1 MRLLFFAPCVASTTT
16 VRSAQLISH
25 RSYSEHTHSFK
36 QTTFLFCFI
45 SLLRPPQLD
54 RQHLLPSP
62 VHTPQA
68 LAVAATMSSFS
79 FSPVKSPSK
88 FTDSNGKYTR
98 IETGKIPSRGRS
110 LAASRRGK
118 YCLAVAAAAAS
129 QPTSRFADEEYT
141 LNAASVVA
149 DRRLKTRI
157 KGPTLD
163 ELSATA
169 GRRSLAMIMDDA
181 SDPNVPSTGM
191 SSSAALFTSHIQGI
205 LALIGVIILLIL
217 VRFARIS
224 VDNATYVRGVLN
236 MLTGLAATASAHKL
250 SMTVAVSSLASI
262 KSVNSGSSKPPS
274 TAVTVAAMGL
284 TGGQAFNLVFGSDQ
298 FFQIVSFIEA
308 ICSAIASYMAGSS
321 IVTSQ
326 TAFNKNGVA
335 LLELDMSQAG
345 TLWGICGLWIFALG
359 LHAATAFANKGTIQT
374 VQMASNESVREIVA
388 VMHTESVYA
397 GKQ

>member
-1 MRLLFFAPCVASTTT
+1 M
-16 VRSAQLISH
+16 
-25 RSYSEHTHSFK
+25 SYT
-36 QTTFLFCFI
+36 
-45 SLLRPPQLD
+45 
-54 RQHLLPSP
+54 SP
-62 VHTPQA
+62 A
-68 LAVAATMSSFS
+68 KFS
-79 FSPVKSPSK
+79 
-88 FTDSNGKYTR
+88 DSNGRYTR
-98 IETGKIPSRGRS
+98 IDGGKIPSRGRS

-129 QPTSRFADEEYT
+129 QSTARSGDDMDFH
-141 LNAASVVA
+141 AAVMT
-149 DRRLKTRI
+149 DQRRRTKANV
-157 KGPTLD
+157 PTLD
-163 ELSATA
+163 ELSSTA
-169 GRRSLAMIMDDA
+169 GRRSLAMIMDDTT
-181 SDPNVPSTGM
+181 DPSTGQ
-191 SSSAALFTSHIQGI
+191 SSSAALFTSHVQGI

-224 VDNATYVRGVLN
+224 VDNATYVRGSLN

-250 SMTVAVSSLASI
+250 SMTVAVSSLSSI

-284 TGGQAFNLVFGSDQ
+284 TGGQAFNLIFGSDQ
-298 FFQIVSFIEA
+298 FFQIVSFVEA
-308 ICSAIASYMAGSS
+308 ICSAIASYMSGSS
-321 IVTSQ
+321 IVTST
-326 TAFNKNGVA
+326 TAFNKNGVP

-345 TLWGICGLWIFALG
+345 TLWGICGLWIAALG